1 MAYEVHIMIC
11 AGCRHSL
18 HKMEDRSRS
27 MKVQTF
33 SIVELQGDFF
43 LLSVSSHKL
52 NLATPS
58 SAVSVDGPFSYIIQ
72 FVIFEVSTDS

>member
-1 MAYEVHIMIC
+1 
-11 AGCRHSL
+11 
-18 HKMEDRSRS
+18 MEDRSRS
-27 MKVQTF
+27 TKVQTF

-43 LLSVSSHKL
+43 LLSVSSQKL

-72 FVIFEVSTDS
+72 FVIFEVSTDSSNMDFITSTSEKMNLS